1 MNKEK
6 SIVVLNNLI
15 EINSERIEVYK
26 TATKVTEEND
36 LRDLFIEFQKT
47 SKIFKSEL
55 AEEVQKMG
63 GIPVI
68 RTRRNNVVI
77 GLWKTIRSKVA
88 GRDREDILNTLEYN
102 DFVAIKSYKD
112 TLSANFDYLTA
123 EMHSKLKIQQNLLK
137 EHHDRV
143 KKLGDLML
151 SYK

>member
-1 MNKEK
+1 MNKER

-15 EINSERIEVYK
+15 EINRERIEVYK
-26 TATKVTEEND
+26 SATKVTEEND
-36 LRDLFIEFQKT
+36 LKDLFSEFEKT
-47 SKIFKSEL
+47 SKIFRYEL

-68 RTRRNNVVI
+68 RAKRTNTVLNIWNSLRA
-77 GLWKTIRSKVA
+77 KVK
-88 GRDREDILNTLEYN
+88 GRDREDILNILEYN
-102 DFVAIKSYKD
+102 EFVAVKSYKD
-112 TLSANFDYLTA
+112 TLSANFDYLTT
-123 EMHSKLKIQQNLLK
+123 EMHLKLKTQQNLIK